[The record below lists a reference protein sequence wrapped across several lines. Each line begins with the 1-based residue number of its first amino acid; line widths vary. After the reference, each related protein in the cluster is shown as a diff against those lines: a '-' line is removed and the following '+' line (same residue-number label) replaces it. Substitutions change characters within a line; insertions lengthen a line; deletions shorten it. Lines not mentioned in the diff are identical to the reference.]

1 MSVAKQKQ
9 LKGPKCGKSLGP
21 MLPTEVVTRYGAW
34 LENTDRRNANS
45 DWQPTVLK

>member
-1 MSVAKQKQ
+1 VSVAKQKQ
-9 LKGPKCGKSLGP
+9 LKGPKGGKSLDL

-34 LENTDRRNANS
+34 LENTDRGNAHS